1 MKLIV
6 KSSIVIAAGAM
17 LLAGCSGGS
26 SGGSS
31 TAPAPSS
38 SSAPTTSAGP
48 APTTSAPPSC
58 KPIKVALLTPGT
70 KNDGSWG
77 QAVSTGAQAATD
89 AIGGELTVSENLTEN
104 ADYETAGNAFAAEGY
119 DLVIVGNASST
130 DVTNKLAAKYPDT
143 KFGQVGL
150 LDAPLG
156 NETAKLPILWNGSFV
171 AGYLAG
177 LINKSGQVG
186 TIGGFEFPALT
197 SEMEGFALGARYA
210 KNDIKIQRTYINT
223 WTDAAK
229 ASAAATAMKAA
240 GAELIFSATDQ
251 ATQGIFKVM
260 GETPGDYVIPQYNDK
275 HDQAPDVVLTSVLY
289 GLGDITGGFVTDAAC
304 DSWTSQSVFT
314 NWGEGMKL
322 APYYNLET
330 AVPADVQ
337 AKVEDMKKQLQ
348 DGTIVL
354 PGLDVLGVTGSA
366 DTVDLNSLKK

>member
-1 MKLIV
+1 
-6 KSSIVIAAGAM
+6 
-17 LLAGCSGGS
+17 
-26 SGGSS
+26 
-31 TAPAPSS
+31 
-38 SSAPTTSAGP
+38 
-48 APTTSAPPSC
+48 
-58 KPIKVALLTPGT
+58 
-70 KNDGSWG
+70 
-77 QAVSTGAQAATD
+77 
-89 AIGGELTVSENLTEN
+89 VSENLTEN

-119 DLVIVGNASST
+119 DLVIIGNASST
-130 DVTNKLAAKYPDT
+130 DVTNKLAEKYPDT

-150 LDAPLG
+150 FDAPMA
-156 NETAKLPILWNGSFV
+156 NESAKLPILWNGSFV

-260 GETPGDYVIPQYNDK
+260 GETPGNYVIAQYNDK

-289 GLGDITGGFVTDAAC
+289 GLGDITGGFVSDVAC
-304 DSWTSQSVFT
+304 DTWTSQSVFT

-322 APYYNLET
+322 APYYNLES

-337 AKVEDMKKQLQ
+337 AKVDDMKKQLE

-366 DTVDLNSLKK
+366 DKVDLNSLKK